1 MKYTL
6 KFKFIKFIAYTVF
19 LSTFFSLSSCKSY
32 YQVDTEVNPTDSRLT
47 EFKNQ
52 GKYLII
58 HNESVAYKLTDFNLT
73 GDLLT
78 GKTETLPKEHRM
90 YNLTFSD
97 KKNPYKAKN
106 KVLLNEVHIYTTQQL
121 TNNEILKLPLS
132 SITKVE
138 VYNKNKNA
146 TTKSYI
152 FGGIGIAAGIYA
164 LLALLLILVLVIAWG

>member
-1 MKYTL
+1 MKHKL
-6 KFKFIKFIAYTVF
+6 KFIAYTSFLSVF
-19 LSTFFSLSSCKSY
+19 LSLSSCKSY
-32 YQVDTEVNPTDSRLT
+32 YQVDTEINPTKTRLT
-47 EFKNQ
+47 EIKNQ

-58 HNESVAYKLTDFNLT
+58 HNESVAYKLTDLNLT
-73 GDLLT
+73 EDLLT

-106 KVLLNEVHIYTTQQL
+106 KVLLNEVHIYTTHQL
-121 TNNEILKLPLS
+121 SNNEILNLPLS
-132 SITKVE
+132 SITKIE

-152 FGGIGIAAGIYA
+152 FGGLGIAAAVYA
-164 LLALLLILVLVIAWG
+164 ILSILLVFILLAVWG